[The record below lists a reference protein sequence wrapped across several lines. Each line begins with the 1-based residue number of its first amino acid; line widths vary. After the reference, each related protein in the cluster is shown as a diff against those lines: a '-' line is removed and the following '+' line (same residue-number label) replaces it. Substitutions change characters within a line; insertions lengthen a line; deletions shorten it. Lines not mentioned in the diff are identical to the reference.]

1 MGSISQDLGAGKS
14 RKPLS
19 KITMRL
25 AAAILT
31 LLLLSFSLVPPLS
44 AQNSYTE
51 FERGLNLTESQ
62 RRRAEEVRE
71 KYIQEWRFQRQEALR
86 KRIELNDLRRN
97 PAANRDRIEKSQREL
112 RDIDRSWERSYKEY
126 RSDLSQVLNE
136 RQRNQYNQFSEWE
149 RRNRAM
155 PRQGFRGPEMK
166 QQGPMAGE
174 GFGGPAI
181 RRRAPMGP
189 GGFAGPGI
197 RQQRPMVRE
206 GYRGPA
212 MQGQGRMVPGKRG
225 FPPRGQMPRGREMGG
240 HGR

>member
-1 MGSISQDLGAGKS
+1 
-14 RKPLS
+14 
-19 KITMRL
+19 MRF

-44 AQNSYTE
+44 AQNSYRE

-86 KRIELNDLRRN
+86 RRLELNDLRRN

-112 RDIDRSWERSYKEY
+112 RDIDRSWERSYNQY
-126 RSDLSQVLNE
+126 RSDLAQVLNE

-155 PRQGFRGPEMK
+155 PPQGFRGPEVHR
-166 QQGPMAGE
+166 QGQMVRE
-174 GFGGPAI
+174 GFRGPAI
-181 RRRAPMGP
+181 QRHAPMGP
-189 GGFAGPGI
+189 GGFAVPGA
-197 RQQRPMVRE
+197 RQQGPIVRE
-206 GYRGPA
+206 GFRGPSI
-212 MQGQGRMVPGKRG
+212 QGQGRMVPDKRG
-225 FPPRGQMPRGREMGG
+225 FPPRGQTQRGREMGG
-240 HGR
+240 YGR

>member
-1 MGSISQDLGAGKS
+1 MGF
-14 RKPLS
+14 
-19 KITMRL
+19 
-25 AAAILT
+25 AAAIIT
-31 LLLLSFSLVPPLS
+31 LLLLSFCLVPPLS

-71 KYIQEWRFQRQEALR
+71 KYIQEWQLQRQEALR
-86 KRIELNDLRRN
+86 KRLELNDLRRN
-97 PAANRDRIEKSQREL
+97 PGANRDRIEKSQREL
-112 RDIDRSWERSYKEY
+112 RDIDRSWERSYNQY
-126 RSDLSQVLNE
+126 RSDLSHVLNE

-155 PRQGFRGPEMK
+155 PPQGLRRPEMQ
-166 QQGPMAGE
+166 QQGPMARE

-197 RQQRPMVRE
+197 RPQGPIVRE
-206 GYRGPA
+206 GFRGPP
-212 MQGQGRMVPGKRG
+212 MQGQKRTVPDKRG
-225 FPPRGQMPRGREMGG
+225 FPPRGQAPRGREMGG
-240 HGR
+240 YGR

>member
-1 MGSISQDLGAGKS
+1 MGSISQDLGTGKP

-19 KITMRL
+19 KITMRF

-31 LLLLSFSLVPPLS
+31 LLLLTFSMVPPLS
-44 AQNSYTE
+44 AQNSYRE

-71 KYIQEWRFQRQEALR
+71 KYIQEWQFQRQEALR
-86 KRIELNDLRRN
+86 RRLELNDLRRN
-97 PAANRDRIEKSQREL
+97 PAVNRDRIEKGQREL
-112 RDIDRSWERSYKEY
+112 RDIDRSWERSYNQY
-126 RSDLSQVLNE
+126 RSDLSQLLNE

-155 PRQGFRGPEMK
+155 PPQGFRGPEV
-166 QQGPMAGE
+166 QPQGPMARE
-174 GFGGPAI
+174 GFRGPAI
-181 RRRAPMGP
+181 QRRGPMAP
-189 GGFAGPGI
+189 GGFAEPGI
-197 RQQRPMVRE
+197 RQQRPIVRD
-206 GYRGPA
+206 GFRGPP

-240 HGR
+240 YGR